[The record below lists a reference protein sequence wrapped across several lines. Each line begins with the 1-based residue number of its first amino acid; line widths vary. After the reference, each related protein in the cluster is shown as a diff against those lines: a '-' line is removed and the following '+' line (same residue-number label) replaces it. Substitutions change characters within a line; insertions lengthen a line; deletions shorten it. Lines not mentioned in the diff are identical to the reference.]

1 MMEPSADPAAS
12 RGHGLREKLFIA
24 PAAQLPADF
33 NALYGEKAAEVG
45 LNNDPDGPAA

>member
-1 MMEPSADPAAS
+1 MMKRFLVSLA
-12 RGHGLREKLFIA
+12 FIA
-24 PAAQLPADF
+24 FAISAAAAQLPADF